1 MQNIKTF
8 TTTNTNKHLQDVL
21 GVYAIHAKYGRYG
34 RKVMMARVNY
44 LSIYHLKAANL
55 YGWKQCTG
63 DVPLVSVVSTLDS
76 RYTM

>member
-21 GVYAIHAKYGRYG
+21 GIYAIHTKYGRYG

-44 LSIYHLKAANL
+44 LTIYHLKADVNL
-55 YGWKQCTG
+55 HGWMQCTG
-63 DVPLVSVVSTLDS
+63 DAPPLSSEHT
-76 RYTM
+76 R